1 MRMADDKYFLT
12 YNQQMRKLRNDKKIV
27 CSGSSHK
34 RILIRAGYFNIIN
47 GYKNP
52 FVCGTD
58 SNGNHIYIS
67 NTSVDQMY
75 YLKQFDDELRSFLLR
90 YITQVEEEVRTLTGY
105 RFDKCNDDG
114 KIAWYDTNAY
124 NPKHSLQ
131 NKMNT
136 ISSAYSELSKSHL
149 DYVKFYMENHKQIPT
164 WIMLKVVNF
173 STFISV
179 LQYSKTDVT
188 HSICQL
194 YGMSD
199 INNLPN
205 VKLLIG
211 SLHWMRKVRN
221 SCAHNERIYCLC
233 RDRDKFHKNSGRI
246 KEQYICN
253 LRPAYTRDS
262 CQRIFDL
269 IVYFKY
275 YLPNAEYKIFIS
287 KLYNMLSDLQQH
299 IQPNAFEYVRSK
311 MGIRNLNDL
320 YILRDM
326 SKDDIDYN
334 KFDK

>member
-1 MRMADDKYFLT
+1 
-12 YNQQMRKLRNDKKIV
+12 MRKLRNDKKIV

-246 KEQYICN
+246 KEQYI
-253 LRPAYTRDS
+253 Y
-262 CQRIFDL
+262 
-269 IVYFKY
+269 V
-275 YLPNAEYKIFIS
+275 
-287 KLYNMLSDLQQH
+287 QH
-299 IQPNAFEYVRSK
+299 IQEIHVKEYLILLCILNIICLMQNIKYLFRNYIICCPIFSSISNQMLLSTFVVKWEFE
-311 MGIRNLNDL
+311 I
-320 YILRDM
+320 
-326 SKDDIDYN
+326 
-334 KFDK
+334 